1 MFQSNTY
8 LNLKYSSLALL
19 CLPGAAAA
27 QSHGDE
33 PVWDLDPVVVSATR
47 MATPV
52 TELGNS
58 ISVISGA
65 ELERSRQPF
74 LEDTLRRVPGV
85 FVRRNGGPGST
96 TNVSIRGTQTGQSL
110 VLINS
115 VKAGDPTSSTP
126 FNFSMLSA
134 DNIERIEIIRGPQST
149 IYGADA
155 IGGVINVITRQPED
169 GSMNLETDAFA
180 GSYGTWKASA
190 QLSGREGDWQYDGL
204 VSMFH
209 TDGFSARTPRDA
221 EADAFTNRTARGNL
235 KYTGFNQLTLS
246 SFLHYDTN
254 RNEYD
259 ASGPDDAESYQDNQ
273 HWIAGLNG
281 EFLTEDESIE
291 SRLSLSFSETNR
303 RFYAASDSYFR
314 GQMASTLWENVFILS
329 ETLSLVSGFEYE
341 DNRGVASDG
350 IDASIDNKSAF
361 ALLRGNPADR
371 LFVDISGRVDDH
383 SMFSAEHTWRTTGS
397 YRLND
402 VNTRLKSSY
411 GTSFRAPNLYDL
423 YHPLYGN
430 PNLDPEKGKGFDI
443 GIEQPLWN
451 GHILTELTYFHN
463 AIRDQIDFDF
473 RGWDPATGVVDGD
486 YRNLSSVRTQGYE
499 FQISAY
505 PLKGLQ
511 LTANYTWTDTLDR
524 DAGTALARQ
533 PREVLSLSGD
543 YSMLDNRLS
552 LHANMQYVGERY
564 NSANESN
571 RMPSYTVWNGTIR
584 YRISERFQAYLRVDN
599 LFDKYYEEII
609 GYSTPARSAYVG
621 LTTRF

>member
-1 MFQSNTY
+1 M
-8 LNLKYSSLALL
+8 LA
-19 CLPGAAAA
+19 
-27 QSHGDE
+27 QTHGDQ
-33 PVWDLDPVVVSATR
+33 PAWDLDPVVVSATR

-74 LEDTLRRVPGV
+74 LEDTLRRVPGI

-110 VLINS
+110 VLVNGIK
-115 VKAGDPTSSTP
+115 VGDPTSSTP

-155 IGGVINVITRQPED
+155 IGGVINIITRQPED
-169 GSMNLETDAFA
+169 GTMNVETDAFA

-190 QLSGREGDWQYDGL
+190 QLNGREGHWQYDGL
-204 VSMFH
+204 LSIFH

-221 EADAFTNRTARGNL
+221 EADAFTNRTFRGNIR
-235 KYTGFNQLTLS
+235 YDGFRNLALS
-246 SFLHYDTN
+246 SFVHYDVN

-259 ASGPDDAESYQDNQ
+259 SSGPDDSESYQDNQ

-281 EFLTEDESIE
+281 QFRTEDETVE
-291 SRLSLSFSETNR
+291 SRLSLNFSETNR
-303 RFYAASDSYFR
+303 SYYAASDSYFR
-314 GQMASTLWENVFILS
+314 GQSGSIQWENVLTIS
-329 ETLSLVSGFEYE
+329 ESTSMVSGIEYE

-350 IDASIDNKSAF
+350 IDASIDNRSAF
-361 ALLRGNPADR
+361 MLLRNNPVES
-371 LFVDISGRVDDH
+371 LFVDLSGRVDDH
-383 SMFSAEHTWRTTGS
+383 SMFSAEHTWRATGT
-397 YRLND
+397 YRLNNI
-402 VNTRLKSSY
+402 NTRLKSSY
-411 GTSFRAPNLYDL
+411 GTSFRAPTLYDL

-430 PNLDPEKGKGFDI
+430 PNLNPEKGKGFDF

-463 AIRDQIDFDF
+463 AIRNQIDFDY
-473 RGWDPATGVVDGD
+473 RGWDPVTGIVDGD
-486 YRNLSSVRTQGYE
+486 YRNLSSARTQGYE
-499 FQISAY
+499 FQISAF
-505 PLKGLQ
+505 PIQGLQ
-511 LTANYTWTDTLDR
+511 ISANYTWTDTLDR
-524 DAGTALARQ
+524 DSGTALARQ
-533 PREVLSLSGD
+533 PREVISLSAD
-543 YSMLDNRLS
+543 YSLLENRLS
-552 LHANMQYVGERY
+552 LHANMQYVGERF
-564 NSANESN
+564 NSANERN
-571 RMPSYTVWNGTIR
+571 LMPSYTVWNGTIR
-584 YRISERFQAYLRVDN
+584 YRISERFQTYLRVDN

-609 GYSTPARSAYVG
+609 GYSTPGRSAYVG